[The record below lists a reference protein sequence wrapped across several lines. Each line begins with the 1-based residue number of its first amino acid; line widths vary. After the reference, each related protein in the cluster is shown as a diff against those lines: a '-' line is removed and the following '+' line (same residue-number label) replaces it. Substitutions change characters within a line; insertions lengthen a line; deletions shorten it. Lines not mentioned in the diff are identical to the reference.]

1 VLGKCR
7 CCARLCMISEAIRDS
22 GVPEY
27 PETRRAARSLARDR
41 LHKSRALDGVLWTD
55 IIYHSDAI
63 CLKSD
68 TRSPHIMP
76 RDRGVSVFCSPGGC
90 PGSGGLVLKTGTAQ
104 VGGGLSTTPHDY
116 FLHLAHSSQIL
127 YLFFTLNFSRSIV
140 KTITR
145 ITSCARQRLTAFC
158 NQ

>member
-90 PGSGGLVLKTGTAQ
+90 PDRGIGFKDRNGTSGWRFRYNTSRLLPSLGALLPNP
-104 VGGGLSTTPHDY
+104 L
-116 FLHLAHSSQIL
+116 FIL
-127 YLFFTLNFSRSIV
+127 YT
-140 KTITR
+140 
-145 ITSCARQRLTAFC
+145 
-158 NQ
+158 